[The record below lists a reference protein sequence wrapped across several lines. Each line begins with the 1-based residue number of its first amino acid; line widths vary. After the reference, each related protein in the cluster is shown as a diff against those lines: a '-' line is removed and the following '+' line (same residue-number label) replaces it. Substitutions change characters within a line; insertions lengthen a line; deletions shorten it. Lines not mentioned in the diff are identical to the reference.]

1 VPTDDRVGPSFAGG
15 EYALIAVGGGVVGI
29 GVVTWLGAKLAALFS
44 GGAVRGG
51 LGEWLVVA
59 VRLARGHS
67 PADAW
72 GEQAS
77 ALPNAVVYW
86 LCTGV
91 VLAAAAGLVVGGVV
105 VWRRVVP
112 RTDRRVRFGQDT
124 DAREARPRDV
134 GPLIVDSVVP
144 PTGRMLL
151 GRMSGGGPLLATED
165 RERHPLEGRDARRQG
180 NRGSVALVGP
190 TGSGKT
196 ALATSAIATWDGPVV
211 AVSVKRDLYDTTV
224 AARAHKGSIAV
235 FDPGGATGLPTAR
248 WSPLESTITSSGA
261 LRTGRALAQAIPRGG
276 VTNADYWA
284 EHGEALLG
292 AFMCIAGLSRLLTR
306 SDGSPLK
313 HVGMEQLAAWV
324 RTIAGAT
331 EPTINSLLRRGL
343 DKRRSIEVQLLAR
356 HAAVT
361 FIGIGKEDHKIRSS
375 VYSTAVLALKPWLE
389 PSVAHSATNSAR
401 HRYASKDAYDHVPRF
416 VDLEWLLGG
425 GEERA
430 NTLYLAAPSAE
441 FERLSPVLGGLLA
454 DIKDTIHTWDIAG
467 RPLEKPL
474 LIVIDEAAQLQL
486 GWLPTEVSTIAALGA
501 FFVTCWQ
508 NLAQINHRYGTLAD
522 AVLSGHRTKCFFAG
536 VDDPATTR
544 YLTGLLGHEQ
554 VARFSKSHD
563 VPSMWSSNS
572 HGRRSVSQSTQRE
585 EFAPVHAI
593 RQMYPGQ
600 AVLLHG
606 TLPPV
611 HLDAIRWWAE
621 DGFRDVIPRDQSG
634 TIARQVVATCPLTDV
649 VAPEDDEDEILD
661 SATVRD
667 AKAQLP
673 APQPKKPADAP
684 ASESDDS
691 EAPDAEDETAPEDNA
706 DGADNASTDDDS
718 TMRCSWCKVLLQPGE
733 GRWTDDE
740 YHCAPN
746 CSGRHRVT

>member
-1 VPTDDRVGPSFAGG
+1 MPTDDRVGPSFAGG

-51 LGEWLVVA
+51 LGEWLVAA

-67 PADAW
+67 PAEAW

-91 VLAAAAGLVVGGVV
+91 VLAAAAGLVVGCVV

-112 RTDRRVRFGQDT
+112 RSGRRVRFGQDT

-224 AARAHKGSIAV
+224 AARARKGSIAV

-343 DKRRSIEVQLLAR
+343 DEQQAAR
-356 HAAVT
+356 GAAARTTRCGHVHRDRQ
-361 FIGIGKEDHKIRSS
+361 GGSQDPLVGVLDRGAGVEAMAG
-375 VYSTAVLALKPWLE
+375 AV
-389 PSVAHSATNSAR
+389 
-401 HRYASKDAYDHVPRF
+401 
-416 VDLEWLLGG
+416 
-425 GEERA
+425 
-430 NTLYLAAPSAE
+430 
-441 FERLSPVLGGLLA
+441 
-454 DIKDTIHTWDIAG
+454 G
-467 RPLEKPL
+467 RPLG
-474 LIVIDEAAQLQL
+474 DEL
-486 GWLPTEVSTIAALGA
+486 
-501 FFVTCWQ
+501 
-508 NLAQINHRYGTLAD
+508 R
-522 AVLSGHRTKCFFAG
+522 
-536 VDDPATTR
+536 
-544 YLTGLLGHEQ
+544 
-554 VARFSKSHD
+554 
-563 VPSMWSSNS
+563 PS
-572 HGRRSVSQSTQRE
+572 
-585 EFAPVHAI
+585 
-593 RQMYPGQ
+593 
-600 AVLLHG
+600 
-606 TLPPV
+606 
-611 HLDAIRWWAE
+611 
-621 DGFRDVIPRDQSG
+621 
-634 TIARQVVATCPLTDV
+634 
-649 VAPEDDEDEILD
+649 
-661 SATVRD
+661 SAT
-667 AKAQLP
+667 P
-673 APQPKKPADAP
+673 ARTR
-684 ASESDDS
+684 
-691 EAPDAEDETAPEDNA
+691 TATFH
-706 DGADNASTDDDS
+706 GSS
-718 TMRCSWCKVLLQPGE
+718 IS
-733 GRWTDDE
+733 
-740 YHCAPN
+740 
-746 CSGRHRVT
+746 SG